1 MSERYRLRYHPGATD
16 DLFNIFTLIEDYAG
30 TDIANRKFSEIERV
44 TKSLVDFPYKAAPR
58 DEVYQG
64 LRIIPAAEKAVI
76 CFTINEADKSLF
88 ILAIGYAGSDWE
100 ARVKERR

>member
-44 TKSLVDFPYKAAPR
+44 TKAWSTFRIRQPLGTRFVRDFASFRPPK
-58 DEVYQG
+58 
-64 LRIIPAAEKAVI
+64 
-76 CFTINEADKSLF
+76 
-88 ILAIGYAGSDWE
+88 
-100 ARVKERR
+100 RRSSASRSTKLTSPFLYWRSAMPVRTGKHA